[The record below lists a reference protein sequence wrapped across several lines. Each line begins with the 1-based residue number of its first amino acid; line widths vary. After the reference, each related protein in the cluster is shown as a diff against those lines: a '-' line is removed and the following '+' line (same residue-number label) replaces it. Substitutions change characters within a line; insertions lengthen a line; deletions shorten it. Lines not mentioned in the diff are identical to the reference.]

1 MVIGALGRGSR
12 PVVAARFALMGVL
25 VFAFV
30 WKAATPPI
38 PALLTA
44 LGFGLIGIA
53 AAFRRPADRRA
64 ARWFDTAMGLGGAL
78 ALLALAQALRLAHH
92 PLANP
97 AWGEAAALLGPLPAP
112 LPGSISVAPFDTLQ
126 ALPAVIAPFLAFAGT
141 LAFFDEDR
149 SATALI
155 RCLALMGGAFAL
167 FGLVQV
173 TLLPGSLLLFDKA
186 YYIDSLTGFWVNRNV
201 AGALLGVAS
210 LAALVWLLDV
220 AKGIDRPKRVALL
233 LREDDA
239 GLSSAQL
246 LPAALLALCLL
257 ALFLTKSRGALVATG
272 AAYAVV
278 LPLLMQDAAGRLWRG
293 QGGGV
298 RSRAVWFRIAAI
310 AAGLLS
316 VGLVVLLFGGLASAR
331 LMQEGVDE
339 GRLCFY
345 RAAWAGF
352 RAQPWLG
359 WGLGTFD
366 SVFPLFREPDCG
378 ALSMSVS
385 RAHNVYLQG
394 LVELGLLFA
403 LFVLALVGSLLAMIR
418 AGARNRIRRRHVPI
432 AGLGVVVLLACH
444 GLVDFSPQIPGMAI
458 YASVFLGAVAAI
470 GLRRPRSEARRPQP
484 IDQEGAWAGA

>member
-1 MVIGALGRGSR
+1 MIGALGQGSR
-12 PVVAARFALMGVL
+12 PVVAARLALMGVL

-64 ARWFDTAMGLGGAL
+64 ARWFDTAMGLAGAL
-78 ALLALAQALRLAHH
+78 ALLGLAQALRLGHH

-97 AWGEAAALLGPLPAP
+97 AWEEAAALLGPLPGA
-112 LPGSISVAPFDTLQ
+112 ISVAPFDTLQ
-126 ALPAVIAPFLAFAGT
+126 ALPAVIAPFLAFVGT

-155 RCLALMGGAFAL
+155 RCLALLGGAFAL
-167 FGLVQV
+167 FGLVQI
-173 TLLPGSLLLFDKA
+173 TLLPGSLFLFEKA

-210 LAALVWLLDV
+210 FAALVWLLDV
-220 AKGIDRPKRVALL
+220 VKGIDRPRRVALL
-233 LREDDA
+233 LREGDT
-239 GLSSAQL
+239 GLSSGQL

-272 AAYAVV
+272 AAYGVV

-293 QGGGV
+293 GGAGV
-298 RSRAVWFRIAAI
+298 GRRIVWLRIAAVV
-310 AAGLLS
+310 AGLLS

-345 RAAWAGF
+345 RAAWAAF

-385 RAHNVYLQG
+385 RAHNAYLQG
-394 LVELGLLFA
+394 LVELGLPFA
-403 LFVLALVGSLLAMIR
+403 LFVVALVGSLLALIR
-418 AGARNRIRRRHVPI
+418 SGTRNRIRRRHVPI
-432 AGLGVVVLLACH
+432 AGLGVVILLACH

-458 YASVFLGAVAAI
+458 YTAVFLGAVATI
-470 GLRRPRSEARRPQP
+470 GLRRRRAAPHRPRPV
-484 IDQEGAWAGA
+484 DQDGAWADA